1 MIDTN
6 DFNIFREVVIAVK
19 TVEKPEDAA
28 EGSFGSDVV
37 HPFIQPPSDN
47 DQTNFKLVQVVC
59 CHALTS
65 LLRISYLCGEYS
77 SGISYCRLLNVLIH
91 VFEALIVRI
100 IGIPITDSWSL
111 GKPTKLLPLRFLHPD
126 QNREEQWLFLE

>member
-37 HPFIQPPSDN
+37 RPFIQPPSDN
-47 DQTNFKLVQVVC
+47 DQTSFKLVQVVC
-59 CHALTS
+59 CPALTS

-77 SGISYCRLLNVLIH
+77 SGIYYCRL
-91 VFEALIVRI
+91 
-100 IGIPITDSWSL
+100 
-111 GKPTKLLPLRFLHPD
+111 
-126 QNREEQWLFLE
+126 